1 MRISAKEFVRQYCQ
15 NAGWTEKE
23 FYETQVP
30 MPDDTSPYGWAAV
43 SNDYLSIKS
52 HVEIHLSNPIG
63 SEWISVDERL
73 PEEGEVVAVAWG
85 KQYQGEEPTYLD
97 ASFDHIRNEWV
108 IYFDGYPEEVE
119 KITHWS
125 PAPEAPQQEVNNAA
139 S

>member
-63 SEWISVDERL
+63 SEWISVDERV

-97 ASFDHIRNEWV
+97 ASFDHRINAW
-108 IYFDGYPEEVE
+108 INFTDGYPDKVE
-119 KITHWS
+119 ITHWS
-125 PAPEAPQQEVNNAA
+125 PAPRQEP
-139 S
+139 